1 MKKAAPSLHS
11 AVSDTTAVRWLAAV
25 ADSAGYCRC
34 CCIAPIQEIDPRP
47 PTWKQEVFSILV
59 VISLVGT
66 ISGKSLKL
74 LPPDVIF

>member
-1 MKKAAPSLHS
+1 MQCRINAGAADAAALGPFKKQAHGHG
-11 AVSDTTAVRWLAAV
+11 REN
-25 ADSAGYCRC
+25 RQ
-34 CCIAPIQEIDPRP
+34 I
-47 PTWKQEVFSILV
+47 FSVLV